1 MYYKLIKTENNML
14 LNVNFKFLLSAK
26 QSIWN

>member
-14 LNVNFKFLLSAK
+14 LNVNLKFLLCAK